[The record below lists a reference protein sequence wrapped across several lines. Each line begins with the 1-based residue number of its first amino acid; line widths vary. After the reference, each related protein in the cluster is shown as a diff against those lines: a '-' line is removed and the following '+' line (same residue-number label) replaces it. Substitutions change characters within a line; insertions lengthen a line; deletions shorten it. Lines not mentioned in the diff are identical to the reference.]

1 MIAISGCPW
10 VTIDRQMPS
19 SESWRRGHGGWREAA
34 DAPPGGHELMAFH
47 MPDRIT
53 REVTL
58 ALAAAVCTVPTV
70 VGAQKR
76 FVAPTDQTV
85 FLDYQ
90 EGYGSTPV
98 QIAYI
103 HNLSSVQIVVYS
115 VTLRDCENVKQSC
128 NPQKVNIRVPASSR
142 VVLKRIEP
150 RRPDAA
156 FRFSMSYGWR
166 ADSSDAEAL
175 RFLAA
180 EGGLRAAKA
189 QLDVR
194 EAATAEQ
201 RATVGLHDE
210 WLTASRL
217 AALGDQVASLR
228 AEPDSVVL
236 RVGQQFVV
244 HQVRVM
250 ARTADGAFLGRV
262 GAYEWRVPTGI
273 VLVNADSIVAR
284 APGRVEVE
292 FKLVSPAPAHT
303 AKFAVVVTADS
314 SGLRKDHR

>member
-1 MIAISGCPW
+1 MS
-10 VTIDRQMPS
+10 
-19 SESWRRGHGGWREAA
+19 
-34 DAPPGGHELMAFH
+34 FH
-47 MPDRIT
+47 MPTSIT
-53 REVTL
+53 REVAF
-58 ALAAAVCTVPTV
+58 ALAAAVCMAPTV
-70 VGAQKR
+70 ADAQKR
-76 FVAPTDQTV
+76 FVAPTDQSV
-85 FLDYQ
+85 FLDYE

-103 HNLSSVQIVVYS
+103 HNVSSVQIVIYS

-128 NPQKVNIRVPASSR
+128 YPQKVNVKVPAGSR

-150 RRPDAA
+150 RRPDAS

-180 EGGLRAAKA
+180 EGGSRAAKA

-194 EAATAEQ
+194 EAAVAEQ
-201 RATVGLHDE
+201 RATVGSHDE

-217 AALGDQVASLR
+217 AELGDQVASLR

-236 RVGQQFVV
+236 RVGQQFAVS
-244 HQVRVM
+244 QVRVM
-250 ARTADGAFLGRV
+250 ARAADGSLLGRV
-262 GAYEWRVPTGI
+262 GAYQWRVPTGI
-273 VLVNADSIVAR
+273 VLVKADSIVAR

-292 FKLVSPAPAHT
+292 FKLVLPAPART
-303 AKFAVVVTADS
+303 AKFAVVVAADS
-314 SGLRKDHR
+314 SRLREKHR